1 MKTCFL
7 LSCVKKKKSEPQ
19 EAQTLYDSDFFKK
32 CLVYSKKYNPDYIF
46 ILSAK
51 YGLLELTEI
60 ISPYEKTLNNMK
72 SSDIEDWAKMVSE
85 QLKNKDVDINDTK
98 FIFLAGDNYRKY
110 LLQYLHYFEIPMI
123 GLGIGKQL
131 SFLQKFINSE
141 SQSLDLF

>member
-1 MKTCFL
+1 
-7 LSCVKKKKSEPQ
+7 
-19 EAQTLYDSDFFKK
+19 
-32 CLVYSKKYNPDYIF
+32 
-46 ILSAK
+46 
-51 YGLLELTEI
+51 
-60 ISPYEKTLNNMK
+60 MK